1 MNKTFD
7 STNDYIN
14 AVIKQM
20 SSTKKVCHSF
30 SYSDKSTCR
39 LPPLDSYVYSR
50 CYKHV
55 KPSSVSM
62 LELISNK
69 GKDDLCNDI
78 DEFIFLT
85 SKNIRSIDF
94 VCQMCNK
101 TIFPEK
107 APVTYASVY
116 RSYFPLSILH
126 PVGSKHKRILR
137 KLLHSDC
144 FQELLS
150 NTKLIA
156 ASHLLSS

>member
-1 MNKTFD
+1 
-7 STNDYIN
+7 
-14 AVIKQM
+14 M
-20 SSTKKVCHSF
+20 SSTKTVCQSF
-30 SYSDKSTCR
+30 TYSDKSTCR
-39 LPPLDSYVYSR
+39 LPPLDSYLYSH

-55 KPSSVSM
+55 QPRSVSM
-62 LELISNK
+62 FELISNK

-101 TIFPEK
+101 TIFPDNV
-107 APVTYASVY
+107 PVTYTSVH
-116 RSYFPLSILH
+116 RSFFTFSILH

-144 FQELLS
+144 FQVLLS